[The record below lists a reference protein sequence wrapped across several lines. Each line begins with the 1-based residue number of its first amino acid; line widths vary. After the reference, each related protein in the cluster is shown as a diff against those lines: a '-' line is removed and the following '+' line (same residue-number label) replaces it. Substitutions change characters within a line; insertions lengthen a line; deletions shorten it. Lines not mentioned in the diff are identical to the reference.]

1 MGLKELTTTSKPV
14 TSTPKI
20 TTTTPKPTTTPKM
33 TTPKPVVTTPKPVV
47 TTTPKPVITT
57 RIPEGTLPKGDGF
70 CYDLNDDFHGKNGL
84 GYKVD
89 KTEGYMPMPSSDKYG
104 SFKKPLDF

>member
-20 TTTTPKPTTTPKM
+20 TTTTPKPTTTPKI
-33 TTPKPVVTTPKPVV
+33 TTPKPVVTSPKPVV
-47 TTTPKPVITT
+47 TTPKPVITT

-89 KTEGYMPMPSSDKYG
+89 KIEGYKPMPSLDK
-104 SFKKPLDF
+104 

>member
-20 TTTTPKPTTTPKM
+20 TTTSKPTTTPKI
-33 TTPKPVVTTPKPVV
+33 TSPKPVV
-47 TTTPKPVITT
+47 TTTPKPVATTTLKPVITT

-89 KTEGYMPMPSSDKYG
+89 KIEGYMPMPSSDK
-104 SFKKPLDF
+104 

>member
-1 MGLKELTTTSKPV
+1 MGLKELTTTSTPD

-20 TTTTPKPTTTPKM
+20 TTTTPKPTTTPKI

-47 TTTPKPVITT
+47 TTTPKPVVTTTPKPVITT
-57 RIPEGTLPKGDGF
+57 RIPEQTLPKGDGF

-89 KTEGYMPMPSSDKYG
+89 KIEGYKPMPSSDK
-104 SFKKPLDF
+104 

>member
-14 TSTPKI
+14 TTTPKI
-20 TTTTPKPTTTPKM
+20 TTTTPKPTSTPKI
-33 TTPKPVVTTPKPVV
+33 TTPKPVVTTTPKPVVTTTPKPVV

-70 CYDLNDDFHGKNGL
+70 CYDLNDDLHGKNGL

-89 KTEGYMPMPSSDKYG
+89 KIEGYMPMPSSDK
-104 SFKKPLDF
+104 

>member
-20 TTTTPKPTTTPKM
+20 TTTTPKPTTTPKI
-33 TTPKPVVTTPKPVV
+33 TTPKPVVTSPKPVV
-47 TTTPKPVITT
+47 TTPKPVITT

-89 KTEGYMPMPSSDKYG
+89 KIEGYMPMPSSDK
-104 SFKKPLDF
+104 

>member
-20 TTTTPKPTTTPKM
+20 TTTSPKPTTTPKI
-33 TTPKPVVTTPKPVV
+33 TTPKPVVTTTPKPVV

-57 RIPEGTLPKGDGF
+57 RIPEETLPKGDGF

-89 KTEGYMPMPSSDKYG
+89 KIEGYKPMPSLDK
-104 SFKKPLDF
+104 